1 MQRWAIIL
9 SAYQYEVEFRATDKH
24 ANADCLSRLPLEV
37 TTEEDA
43 ITKSAS
49 LFNLQ
54 QIDSL
59 PVKSEKIAQFT
70 ANDPILSK
78 VITFVQ
84 QGWPT
89 QIKDELKPFHK
100 RKDELTVEANCLL
113 WGRKVIVP
121 EKLQSKV
128 LEELHTAHPGVVRM
142 KSIARIHVWWPGIDK
157 KIEEVV
163 KGCSPCQ
170 SNRNNH
176 F

>member
-9 SAYQYEVEFRATDKH
+9 SAYQYELKFRATDKH

-37 TTEEDA
+37 TTEEDT

-70 ANDPILSK
+70 ANDPVLSK
-78 VITFVQ
+78 VIILVQ

-89 QIKDELKPFHK
+89 QVKDELKPYHK

-113 WGRKVIVP
+113 CGE
-121 EKLQSKV
+121 EK
-128 LEELHTAHPGVVRM
+128 
-142 KSIARIHVWWPGIDK
+142 
-157 KIEEVV
+157 
-163 KGCSPCQ
+163 
-170 SNRNNH
+170 
-176 F
+176 